1 MTAENLK
8 NWLKEQMKLGD
19 GQIAVGAI
27 DGNQDR
33 YIGVY
38 DGKASGT
45 QRICVGGRK
54 NTKYQDRAYVV
65 LIHWTTSPSPPAPKL
80 WRCTICAWPVRHR
93 HGMGCGSYPP
103 TLESSR
109 NGRAARDGSV
119 SMLSGSIFDMKGMK
133 KMANTGVFPVFDNV
147 FKVGKAGRSS
157 EAADHGDGR
166 GNGKLFCVH

>member
-54 NTKYQDRAYVV
+54 YTKYQDRAYVV
-65 LIHWTTSPSPPAPKL
+65 LIHWTTSPVAA
-80 WRCTICAWPVRHR
+80 CAKAMELYDLL
-93 HGMGCGSYPP
+93 HG
-103 TLESSR
+103 
-109 NGRAARDGSV
+109 
-119 SMLSGSIFDMKGMK
+119 LSGTVMD
-133 KMANTGVFPVFDNV
+133 GVRVVSADP
-147 FKVGKAGRSS
+147 GKQPEWAGR
-157 EAADHGDGR
+157 EGR
-166 GNGKLFCVH
+166 ICEYVIRIHIRYERNEENG